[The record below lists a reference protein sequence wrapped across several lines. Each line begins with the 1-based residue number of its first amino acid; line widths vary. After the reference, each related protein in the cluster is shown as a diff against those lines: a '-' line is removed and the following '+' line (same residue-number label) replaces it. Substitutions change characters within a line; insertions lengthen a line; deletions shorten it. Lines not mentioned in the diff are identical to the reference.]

1 MKKEKYVYIWFV
13 LGIVGSVL
21 TLVIDF
27 RFLPLML
34 SAYAFMILSYWDWK
48 DNNNTTK
55 VMNCEDRK

>member
-34 SAYAFMILSYWDWK
+34 SAYAFMILSYWDWREHAA
-48 DNNNTTK
+48 TT
-55 VMNCEDRK
+55 